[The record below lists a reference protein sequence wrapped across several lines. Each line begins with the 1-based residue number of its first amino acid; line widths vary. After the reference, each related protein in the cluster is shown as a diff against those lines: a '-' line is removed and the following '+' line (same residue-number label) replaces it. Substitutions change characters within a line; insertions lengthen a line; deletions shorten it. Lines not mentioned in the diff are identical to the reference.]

1 VIIWLRTLKE
11 EVAMT
16 IRKKIIDV
24 ERVRGINGG
33 FGFIPHRFLTEGFF
47 VSLNKMELLLYFF
60 LILVSDKNGLSY
72 YSYER
77 ICEFIDMTLDD
88 YLQARNGLLEK
99 DLIAFEETIFQV
111 LELPPKP
118 KTISGIGRLISKSL
132 KEAQDA

>member
-1 VIIWLRTLKE
+1 VIIWLRTLKKE
-11 EVAMT
+11 AVMT
-16 IRKKIIDV
+16 TRKKIIDV
-24 ERVRGINGG
+24 ERVRRINGG

-47 VSLNKMELLLYFF
+47 VSLNKIELLLYFF

-77 ICEFIDMTLDD
+77 ICEFIDIGLDE
-88 YLQARNGLLEK
+88 YLEARNGLLEK
-99 DLIAFEETIFQV
+99 DLIAFEEAIFQV

-118 KTISGIGRLISKSL
+118 KTISGIGHLISKSL